1 MVLQSGR
8 VVWTGVIMLLSVI
21 TLVSVPDGA
30 QAKRQPY
37 REKRRQVEEDAGILV
52 PHPGIPSIDDPGI
65 LVPRAELD
73 VQTAIPRQSW
83 TDNVNS
89 VEVTVLRN
97 TAKDHPNKGKVT
109 VPRHINVLNP
119 HRGKVTVPR
128 NSATDNP
135 EKGIVT
141 VPHHL
146 DTEAGL
152 AVPYH
157 KADEV
162 EVTVPHH
169 SDTEDDLTVPY
180 HREPEVE
187 VTAPHHLDT
196 EVGLTVPHHKITDSA
211 GVMVPRHTV
220 APQGALFPLSDGGDT
235 DNFVAPRNTGSGA
248 SANSLAAPGAVPA
261 LDASRTGND
270 PESKRGAL
278 AAPPALSSPSG
289 WEESPVAPKT
299 VPASP
304 SVSPPYESPPL

>member
-8 VVWTGVIMLLSVI
+8 VVWTVVIMLLSVI
-21 TLVSVPDGA
+21 TLPDGA

-37 REKRRQVEEDAGILV
+37 REKRPQVEEDAGILV

-97 TAKDHPNKGKVT
+97 TAKDHPNKGRVT

-128 NSATDNP
+128 NSVTDNP
-135 EKGIVT
+135 GQGGLAVQ
-141 VPHHL
+141 HHSG
-146 DTEAGL
+146 TEAGL

-157 KADEV
+157 RGDEV
-162 EVTVPHH
+162 EVTVQHH
-169 SDTEDDLTVPY
+169 SDTEDGLTVPY

-196 EVGLTVPHHKITDSA
+196 EVGLTVPHHKITDSV

-220 APQGALFPLSDGGDT
+220 APQGALFPLSDGGDI
-235 DNFVAPRNTGSGA
+235 DNLVAPRNNGSGA
-248 SANSLAAPGAVPA
+248 SANSLAAPDAVPA
-261 LDASRTGND
+261 LDASRTRAGNE
-270 PESKRGAL
+270 PESEWGVR
-278 AAPPALSSPSG
+278 AAPPLLSPSG
-289 WEESPVAPKT
+289 WEESLVAPKAA
-299 VPASP
+299 PASP
-304 SVSPPYESPPL
+304 SGAPPYESPPL